1 MTATP
6 VRPPS
11 TSITVPWT
19 NKASSLARYTAAWA
33 MASGVPLLP
42 AGVPRIIDFGGG
54 CGPVGPI
61 GIGGADH
68 AGRDGVD
75 PNAGWSEFCRP

>member
-19 NKASSLARYTAAWA
+19 NAASSLARYTAAWA
-33 MASGVPLLP
+33 MASGVPLAPSGLGERMTP
-42 AGVPRIIDFGGG
+42 GEMALTPTPDGPNSAAHDLIIVSIA
-54 CGPVGPI
+54 PLV
-61 GIGGADH
+61 
-68 AGRDGVD
+68 
-75 PNAGWSEFCRP
+75 EL